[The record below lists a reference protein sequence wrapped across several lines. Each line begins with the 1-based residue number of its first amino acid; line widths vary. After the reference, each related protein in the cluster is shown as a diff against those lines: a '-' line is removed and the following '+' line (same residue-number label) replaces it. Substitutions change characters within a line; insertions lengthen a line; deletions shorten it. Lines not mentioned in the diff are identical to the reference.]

1 MPGTRRAGLRK
12 ADSRRTGLRK
22 ADLRMPGVRREDSRR
37 AGLRKTDLRGP
48 ELPNTDP
55 RADDLR
61 MEGLRVTD
69 LSGKEGGRMQE
80 ARRGVIRTT
89 GTATPDPRTDD
100 LRTAGL
106 RVTDLREDSS
116 REEEAAAQMA
126 DLRAT
131 DKMDFREM
139 ADRALT
145 VLRVIGVVR
154 AAARAAAVVL
164 TVHCAITVAML
175 DREIDLE
182 ITDQARALAE
192 RLRPRT
198 WKRGAM
204 KIRDALTARKRTNAP
219 RRIIFTKK
227 TRR

>member
-1 MPGTRRAGLRK
+1 MDGDRITGDRTAVTRTTGTVIPDLRADVLR
-12 ADSRRTGLRK
+12 T
-22 ADLRMPGVRREDSRR
+22 ADLP
-37 AGLRKTDLRGP
+37 
-48 ELPNTDP
+48 
-55 RADDLR
+55 
-61 MEGLRVTD
+61 VTD
-69 LSGKEGGRMQE
+69 LS
-80 ARRGVIRTT
+80 V
-89 GTATPDPRTDD
+89 
-100 LRTAGL
+100 
-106 RVTDLREDSS
+106 DSS

-145 VLRVIGVVR
+145 ELRVIGVVR
-154 AAARAAAVVL
+154 AAARAVAVGL

-182 ITDQARALAE
+182 ITDQGKALLE
-192 RLRPRT
+192 KLRPKT

-204 KIRDALTARKRTNAP
+204 KIRDALTARKKTNVP
-219 RRIIFTKK
+219 GKIIFTRK